1 MMKKISI
8 FLFAA
13 AALLGVGCDDSSDTD
28 KVIPVSAIAL
38 DSSLSE
44 GITLVVGQTTD
55 IAGKVTVRPE
65 NATDKTETY
74 ESSDPE
80 TVSVDEA
87 GKVTAVKPGLAMV
100 TISVGGK
107 HSHFEV
113 EVKEQRI
120 SVESVTLPAELADG
134 VTLKLGATL
143 DIAGK
148 ATITPANA
156 TDKTESYNSSN
167 PMIALVSE
175 EGLVS
180 AVAVGEAT
188 ITISVDGKSAQFTL
202 TVEKIAVESV
212 TLPDEWKD
220 GYTMPLSGTLELAGK
235 AAVLP
240 ENASNRAESY
250 DSSDKEVATVSAE
263 GVVTPLKA
271 GKTTISITIDGVS
284 ASFELTVAADV
295 PVDLEKIEIKNGA
308 TAIQGSASVVLG
320 ENTTFDLYSQLQL
333 TPANQTEGVKYVAY
347 GPEEIATIDENG
359 IVTCKG
365 VGTVTFV
372 ILAKGNDTN
381 DFKNAGAKKAYFAVN
396 ITDPKD
402 LDRTGWMVSESSHAL
417 PGAPKE
423 NSNTALFDGKFD
435 PNLFK
440 DVTGSNFGMATPT
453 KKSAAPAP
461 IIDATKDKE
470 IWFVVDMQQE
480 RPVNYLRIM
489 HNSCR
494 NTDRVTRLKKFAEI
508 LGSNDGQNFTSIAT
522 DAVIPGLEHA
532 AGIDPNDGVSRN
544 IDKYRT
550 CPNVKFPKSSYRYLK
565 FVIDDSQATKTNSV
579 GGGTTVQIAEL
590 YLGLDE

>member
-148 ATITPANA
+148 VTITPANA

-284 ASFELTVAADV
+284 ASFELTVAEEV
-295 PVDLEKIEIKNGA
+295 QVDIETITITDGRWNNSLGTASVELKNGTA
-308 TAIQGSASVVLG
+308 TY
-320 ENTTFDLYSQLQL
+320 DLYSRLVI
-333 TPANQTEGVKYVAY
+333 TPKNQNEGVAY
-347 GPEEIATIDENG
+347 QIVNKDGEFIDIDENG
-359 IVTCKG
+359 QITCKK
-365 VGTVTFV
+365 VGTATVVVTAKNHKSLTQGNPKKV
-372 ILAKGNDTN
+372 IFTL
-381 DFKNAGAKKAYFAVN
+381 N
-396 ITDPKD
+396 ITDSND
-402 LDRTGWMVSESSHAL
+402 LDRTGWSMSASGAIKGTGGSATAALDEVFGTSS
-417 PGAPKE
+417 
-423 NSNTALFDGKFD
+423 F
-435 PNLFK
+435 
-440 DVTGSNFGMATPT
+440 PT
-453 KKSAAPAP
+453 SSASIPAS
-461 IIDATKDKE
+461 DATIFGLDRPGKNGAGDT
-470 IWFVVDMQQE
+470 IWFVVDMQQQ
-480 RPVNYLRIM
+480 RSVNYFRIM
-489 HNSCR
+489 HQGIRNADRGCR
-494 NTDRVTRLKKFAEI
+494 WNGFTSIE
-508 LGSNDGQNFTSIAT
+508 GSNDNSEWTPIAENVKLP
-522 DAVIPGLEHA
+522 DMSYESQL
-532 AGIDPNDGVSRN
+532 DPNDGGTRN
-544 IDKYRT
+544 IDDYRT
-550 CPNVKFPKSSYRYLK
+550 TSNVKFPSTVNYRYLR
-565 FVIDDSQATKTNSV
+565 FVGKAADFTGGNS
-579 GGGTTVQIAEL
+579 TCQIAEL